1 MDYKK
6 IQKYRER
13 INRNRQ
19 KKSEEKDGRRKKA
32 AYLFDSSKRLFL
44 FNIGCTRLTG
54 LGLNDWRCACLP
66 HRTSLFQS
74 PSSGLQSC
82 GSVALHV
89 ISAHRAPL
97 HWHSENRLILFGQ
110 LCTSPTFLRNWHSW
124 LMLLE
129 FASKIRA
136 MSIFD
141 KYGHSRR
148 RSVLE

>member
-54 LGLNDWRCACLP
+54 LGLNDVFDGAPAC
-66 HRTSLFQS
+66 RTGPAFFN
-74 PSSGLQSC
+74 
-82 GSVALHV
+82 LHPQV
-89 ISAHRAPL
+89 FNHAVP
-97 HWHSENRLILFGQ
+97 
-110 LCTSPTFLRNWHSW
+110 
-124 LMLLE
+124 
-129 FASKIRA
+129 
-136 MSIFD
+136 
-141 KYGHSRR
+141 
-148 RSVLE
+148 